1 MDNTILSYEVELNIL
16 IDTLTKTLLTFKNL
30 SRGQTE
36 NAILE
41 TTIKIKEGEI
51 LITKL
56 EKSLL
61 NSKKDILIPR
71 TAEEINKINKKIKN
85 YKIEFSIISQKFK
98 LIQDNFNNQKE
109 NETENEIDDNRRPS
123 KDILIENEIIK
134 NLGRNL
140 NGIQTENRNNLAN
153 HFVYHRN
160 NNLNRTEFNVN
171 IVQNNIFLNNIGNIS
186 GINND
191 NQNDIIAENLLSNL
205 KITFSNKKRKIILI
219 LIGIIILILIA
230 IFLVIC
236 VKSI

>member
-16 IDTLTKTLLTFKNL
+16 IYTLTKTLLTFKNL

-71 TAEEINKINKKIKN
+71 TTEEINKINKKIKN

-98 LIQDNFNNQKE
+98 LIQDTYNNQKE
-109 NETENEIDDNRRPS
+109 NEAEIDDIITPT
-123 KDILIENEIIK
+123 KDVLIEKEIIK
-134 NLGRNL
+134 NLGN
-140 NGIQTENRNNLAN
+140 NYNIIHKENRNNFAN
-153 HFVYHRN
+153 NFIYHRN
-160 NNLNRTEFNVN
+160 NNNNVNRNEFNVN
-171 IVQNNIFLNNIGNIS
+171 VVQNNIFLNHIGNIND
-186 GINND
+186 INNE
-191 NQNDIIAENLLSNL
+191 NHNGIIAEDLLNNL
-205 KITFSNKKRKIILI
+205 KVTFNNKKRKFILL
-219 LIGIIILILIA
+219 LIGIIILVIILILLA
-230 IFLVIC
+230 IS
-236 VKSI
+236 VKNI